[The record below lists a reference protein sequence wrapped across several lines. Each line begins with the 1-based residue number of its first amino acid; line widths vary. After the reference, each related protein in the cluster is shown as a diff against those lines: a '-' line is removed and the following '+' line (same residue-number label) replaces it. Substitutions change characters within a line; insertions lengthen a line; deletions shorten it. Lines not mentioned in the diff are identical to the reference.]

1 MSMGFLLICSMLCLV
16 MSYAG
21 VTFIYSF
28 IFFSPS
34 HTYLSGFLSLLLHNK
49 ETNLS
54 DGVDMKHESMMGYLC
69 KRAQPQTK
77 LNQPTKQ
84 TNKKNQNKTKKP
96 FQLHN

>member
-1 MSMGFLLICSMLCLV
+1 
-16 MSYAG
+16 
-21 VTFIYSF
+21 
-28 IFFSPS
+28 
-34 HTYLSGFLSLLLHNK
+34 LHNK

-84 TNKKNQNKTKKP
+84 TNKKNQNKTKQKNP
-96 FQLHN
+96 SNYTTERKDHPSHLKKTVSSLTTPLGF